1 MYEFYSTN
9 FNYQPP
15 AYPNPYAYNGP
26 DMNSSCAHRFPGYGF
41 HSPGPIHTTA
51 AVPSYQPCERVSN
64 VSILESVRM
73 ANNTPLR
80 SDFCTKTLHHF
91 PPTPPPN
98 INTINCSD
106 EPLKKQSMDKML
118 EDSDEGKT
126 SFRVC
131 SIDDEK
137 VLSLALIWNDRLKTA
152 LRFNCFYNSTLW
164 TIDWIFWTRKWVF
177 NTASTPSQR
186 TLGLQ
191 CCLKFRATWSRS
203 CIIESVARCQGQ
215 SKHGTKLRCIRKLDI
230 ISLKRTELRNHH

>member
-1 MYEFYSTN
+1 MKVGKLPCVF
-9 FNYQPP
+9 
-15 AYPNPYAYNGP
+15 
-26 DMNSSCAHRFPGYGF
+26 HRW
-41 HSPGPIHTTA
+41 
-51 AVPSYQPCERVSN
+51 R
-64 VSILESVRM
+64 
-73 ANNTPLR
+73 
-80 SDFCTKTLHHF
+80 
-91 PPTPPPN
+91 
-98 INTINCSD
+98 
-106 EPLKKQSMDKML
+106 
-118 EDSDEGKT
+118 
-126 SFRVC
+126 
-131 SIDDEK
+131 K

-230 ISLKRTELRNHH
+230 ISPLTDSKGKLEYKINKVRTLLPKAVAFSRNALLLQTMKCN

>member
-64 VSILESVRM
+64 VSRLESVRM

-118 EDSDEGKT
+118 EDSDEGKA

-131 SIDDEK
+131 
-137 VLSLALIWNDRLKTA
+137 VLSMTKSSFSCLTMKWPIENG
-152 LRFNCFYNSTLW
+152 F
-164 TIDWIFWTRKWVF
+164 TI
-177 NTASTPSQR
+177 
-186 TLGLQ
+186 
-191 CCLKFRATWSRS
+191 
-203 CIIESVARCQGQ
+203 
-215 SKHGTKLRCIRKLDI
+215 
-230 ISLKRTELRNHH
+230 